1 MSYYCQHYWL
11 TDIYQHN
18 FSVLKGGAFTFATV
32 KKPILLFTF
41 FLLSVTLFATDQ
53 VLFIKDKSNG
63 KPVNEAVVLWIMP
76 SGKSQILLPDNKGCV
91 KLPATRESGSL
102 IEVRCLGYQNQKINK
117 ENSSDTIW
125 LTRNEVS
132 LNEVAVTASY
142 APAPTI
148 QSTYAIKVIGKE
160 TFDNM
165 GAVNVA
171 DVLSKQL
178 NMSTGYDQAFGST
191 LTMMGMD
198 MKNVKVLIDGVPVI
212 GRMNG
217 NIDLNQL
224 NLAAVERI
232 EVVEGPMSTAYG
244 TDAIAGAINLITKP
258 QTIKKTTAGASAYYE
273 NIGTYNTD
281 LNASVNFKHA
291 GLKITGG
298 RNFFEGWN
306 LIDDRRAFEWKP
318 KTQYFGT
325 ALLQYTFN
333 KVKVA
338 YQMGI
343 FDEKI
348 TDKGPVTITPFSAY
362 GYDTYFK
369 TLRNNHSISYDWF
382 LSGKNK
388 INGHVAFSG
397 YDRHK
402 EVFLKDMVALEQTE
416 LTGPDFSDETKF
428 YSWNVRNAFSHVDES
443 KNFNYQGGIDF
454 NIENGTGKRIS
465 NKAAMQEYAVFASA
479 EYKPFSKL
487 LIRPGLRY
495 ALHSD
500 FTIPLIPSLN
510 LKYDLTKIQAVRLAY
525 SRGFRTP
532 GIKELYLDFIDIN
545 HNVQGNSNIK
555 PESSDNFQ
563 LIYSLL
569 PQIKGVKIN
578 SEIKL
583 YYNKVKNLITLATY
597 SDTSNL
603 YTYINVGHFTSQGIE
618 WSNKIDVGSFSVSAG
633 ISYTGTSSFNES
645 LVNDLSWYPQ
655 VNGSVSYCFK
665 PFGLTAG
672 MYYKYNGKV
681 PVYVLD
687 SNGNSL
693 KQTNEDYQ
701 LLDITVSKKI
711 WQDRIEI
718 GGGLKNIFNVTD
730 VRRFSTGEIHSG
742 GSSSSSLLPGR
753 LFFLK
758 LSVNI

>member
-1 MSYYCQHYWL
+1 MLQVA
-11 TDIYQHN
+11 T
-18 FSVLKGGAFTFATV
+18 FTFAAV

-41 FLLSVTLFATDQ
+41 FLLSVTLFAADQ

-63 KPVNEAVVLWIMP
+63 KPVNEAVVVWIMP
-76 SGKSQILLPDNKGCV
+76 SGKSQILLPDNNGRV
-91 KLPATRESGSL
+91 KLPKTEEKNFS
-102 IEVRCLGYQNQKINK
+102 IEVRCLGYQSQKIEK
-117 ENSSDTIW
+117 ENSGDTIW
-125 LTRNEVS
+125 LSRNEVS

-142 APAPTI
+142 APAPAM
-148 QSTYAIKVIGKE
+148 QSAYAIKIISKE
-160 TFDNM
+160 SFDNM
-165 GAVNVA
+165 AAVNVA

-198 MKNVKVLIDGVPVI
+198 MKNIKVLIDGVPVI

-258 QTIKKTTAGASAYYE
+258 QSLKKTTAGASAYYE

-281 LNASVNFKHA
+281 LNVATNFKHA
-291 GLKITGG
+291 GIKITAG

-306 LIDDRRAFEWKP
+306 LTDDRRVLEWKP

-325 ALLQYTFN
+325 ALLQYTFR

-338 YQMGI
+338 YQLGL

-362 GYDTYFK
+362 AYDNYFR
-369 TLRNNHSISYDWF
+369 TFRNNHSASYDWF

-388 INGHVAFSG
+388 LNGHVAFSG
-397 YDRHK
+397 YDRNK
-402 EVFLKDMVALEQTE
+402 ETCLKDMVALEESE

-428 YSWNVRNAFSHVDES
+428 YSWNIRNAFSHVDEN
-443 KNFNYQGGIDF
+443 KNFNYQGGIDI
-454 NIENGTGKRIS
+454 NIEKGTGKRINS
-465 NKAAMQEYAVFASA
+465 TASMQEYAAFASA

-495 ALHSD
+495 ALHSE

-510 LKYDLTKIQAVRLAY
+510 LKYDITNIQTVRLSY

-545 HNVQGNSNIK
+545 HNVQGNSNIN

-563 LIYSLL
+563 IVYSLL
-569 PQIKGVKIN
+569 PEIKKVKLN
-578 SEIKL
+578 SEVKL
-583 YYNKVKNLITLATY
+583 YYNKVKNLITLANY
-597 SDTSNL
+597 NNTSNL
-603 YTYINVGHFTSQGIE
+603 YTYINIGHFTSQGVE
-618 WSNKIDVGSFSVSAG
+618 WSNTIEVRSFSATAG
-633 ISYTGTSSFNES
+633 VSYTGTSSFNES

-655 VNGSVSYCFK
+655 ANGSVSYNYK
-665 PFGLTAG
+665 PFGLTTSV
-672 MYYKYNGKV
+672 YYKYNGKV

-701 LLDITVSKKI
+701 LLDVTVSKKL
-711 WQDRIEI
+711 WKERVEI

-730 VRRFSTGEIHSG
+730 VRRFSAGEIHNG